1 MKFETL
7 NEVLFGTLL
16 ELGKSSYSEIEEKTF
31 KRLNQGANFFIEG
44 TDQGLIQELFEL
56 YTLTKAN
63 QAFEGAPRVLW
74 VVSSNERAL
83 AITKKLRQYIRRSE
97 IAIEIANDN
106 GKIIEQRNHIF
117 EGADAI
123 ICNPRRMIE
132 LYNQN
137 GFHVNQ
143 LKLVIIDDLESVLP
157 KTDATQAIRRL
168 FDSLPKCQKIA
179 VCYGKHPKLEGF
191 VEEWFSPFQTIDF
204 L

>member
-1 MKFETL
+1 MKFEALDEALLNTL
-7 NEVLFGTLL
+7 TESGKTAYT
-16 ELGKSSYSEIEEKTF
+16 ELEEKTI
-31 KRLNQGANFFIEG
+31 KRLNQGGNFFIEG
-44 TDQGLIQELFEL
+44 TDSAVIQSILELF
-56 YTLTKAN
+56 TLTKAN

-74 VVSSNERAL
+74 VVSSNERAV
-83 AITKKLRQYIRRSE
+83 AITKNLRNVIRRSE
-97 IAIEIANDN
+97 IAVEIANDN

-143 LKLVIIDDLESVLP
+143 LKVVIVDDLEAVLP

-179 VCYGKHPKLEGF
+179 LAYGKHPRLNGYLEECF
-191 VEEWFSPFQTIDF
+191 APFQAIDF